1 MFHNFWSRRSWGF
14 YIYGKLH
21 KTEYRW
27 HRQFILMNVFWLK
40 PGLLFSYVQHPWIL
54 DMRGLTVS
62 HWSLSFQGGAVV
74 VVVVVVGHSLWCTA
88 QMDHFLGP
96 LSPYI
101 WVHIWLNYLCYKWVI
116 YFTIVSTTGV
126 QITYWHLNLIAHGS
140 LTYSIYLYFKNR
152 LGWITYDT
160 AWVSSDIWYL
170 VTVCCQALCNV
181 YIQGV
186 SKKIDIFWRNKGD
199 CFRKMVT
206 FTVCLFFIKSYLYGY
221 YMWMLS
227 PTYTAFS
234 TLDLNWGWLYYTFPR
249 T

>member
-1 MFHNFWSRRSWGF
+1 MFHNFWSSRSWGF

-74 VVVVVVGHSLWCTA
+74 VVVVVVVVGYSLWCTA
-88 QMDHFLGP
+88 QMDHFWGP

-116 YFTIVSTTGV
+116 YFTFVSTTGV
-126 QITYWHLNLIAHGS
+126 QITHWHLNLIAHGS
-140 LTYSIYLYFKNR
+140 LTYSIYLYFKHR
-152 LGWITYDT
+152 LRMN
-160 AWVSSDIWYL
+160 IWY
-170 VTVCCQALCNV
+170 CMSQFRHMIPCNSLLLGIV
-181 YIQGV
+181 
-186 SKKIDIFWRNKGD
+186 
-199 CFRKMVT
+199 
-206 FTVCLFFIKSYLYGY
+206 
-221 YMWMLS
+221 
-227 PTYTAFS
+227 
-234 TLDLNWGWLYYTFPR
+234 
-249 T
+249 